1 MNPFTIYTN
10 TGGVLKVDAH
20 NKDQPNQRETL
31 CRNYLINLKYM
42 AGLTTD
48 ILASRLFLDKK
59 NYYQLEA
66 GTRGH
71 RMSAILYLKLAKEL
85 KISVEELVR
94 REAAYQKIRI
104 KKGLTREPW
113 YLSIDEELDDEH

>member
-1 MNPFTIYTN
+1 M
-10 TGGVLKVDAH
+10 KVDVH
-20 NKDQPNQRETL
+20 NKDQPHKKEIL
-31 CRNYLINLKYM
+31 CRNYLINFKYN

-48 ILASRLFLDKK
+48 TLASRIFLDKK

-71 RMSAILYLKLAKEL
+71 RMSAILYLRLAKEL

-94 REAAYQKIRI
+94 KEAEYQKKRI
-104 KKGLTREPW
+104 EKGLWKEPW
-113 YLSIDEELDDEH
+113 YLSTEEEQ